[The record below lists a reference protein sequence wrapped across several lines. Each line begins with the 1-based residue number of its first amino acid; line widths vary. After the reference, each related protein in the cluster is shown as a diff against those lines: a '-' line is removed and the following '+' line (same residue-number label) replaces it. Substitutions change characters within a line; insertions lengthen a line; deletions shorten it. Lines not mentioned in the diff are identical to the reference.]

1 MQRGGDAERASS
13 EPVLAA
19 STEEATAMPSTN
31 APASSRRLHV
41 VLVPGFAG
49 FDALGQLEYYA
60 GVTPIFREWQETSA
74 TPAVLHYFDN
84 LPTAGVATRAA
95 RLRRWI
101 TKRYAR
107 GEIQPQDEIALVGH
121 STGGLDI
128 RQVLIEL
135 DAEAARGEARL
146 RVDGDEKA
154 ALAVAPGKLLE
165 LIQRVVFLSVPQRGT
180 NIADWVRDHG
190 LLRKVAIGKLRTLV
204 GAASLATAVN
214 RLEEHAAT
222 FFAGASRADL
232 FLAVRDA
239 VGEMDTGMVKGNAE
253 ATADANEA
261 ASELRLW
268 LAHIASDFGAID
280 DLCAGCA
287 IAPTSPAHLG
297 EQGRDQERKAWER
310 WKIETRS
317 YATLGACPYDFGPD
331 EPVPPWEIL
340 RASTSPWDRLAADA
354 RERTDGVYLCGYRA
368 CAGGPFRLGEAR
380 TATAF
385 ASSERMAVEAYD
397 NDGIVNTASMLWPD
411 GEATQLVRGD
421 HGDIIGHFRLG
432 EAPEAGLRR
441 YHTYDLLRSGSGFTE
456 QTFRDIWR
464 EVFAFCSRATGT
476 ETEAA

>member
-1 MQRGGDAERASS
+1 
-13 EPVLAA
+13 
-19 STEEATAMPSTN
+19 MPSR
-31 APASSRRLHV
+31 PSPRLHV

-60 GVTPIFREWQETSA
+60 GVTPLFREWQETCA
-74 TPAVLHYFDN
+74 TRAVLHYFDN

-95 RLRRWI
+95 RLRRWLA
-101 TKRYAR
+101 KRYAR
-107 GEIQPQDEIALVGH
+107 GAIQPQDEIALVGH

-128 RQVLIEL
+128 RRALRDL
-135 DAEAARGEARL
+135 AEGARGEARL

-154 ALAVAPGKLLE
+154 ALGVAPGALLE
-165 LIQRVVFLSVPQRGT
+165 RIRRVVFLSVPQRGT
-180 NIADWVRDHG
+180 NIADWVRGHE
-190 LLRKVAIGKLRTLV
+190 LLRKLAVRQLRTFV
-204 GAASLATAVN
+204 AAAALATAVN
-214 RLEEHAAT
+214 DLEEEAAR

-239 VGEMDTGMVKGNAE
+239 VGEIDAGAVKGDAE

-261 ASELRLW
+261 ASDLRLW

-280 DLCAGCA
+280 DLCADGA

-297 EQGRDQERKAWER
+297 EEDRERERRSWER
-310 WKIETRS
+310 WKIATRS
-317 YATLGACPYDFGPD
+317 YATLGTRPYGFGAG

-340 RASTSPWDRLAADA
+340 RRSTAPWSRVAGSM

-368 CAGGPFRLGEAR
+368 CAGGPFRLGEER
-380 TATAF
+380 TATVF
-385 ASSERMAVEAYD
+385 GSSERRAIEAYD

-411 GEATQLVRGD
+411 GAATRLVLGD

-432 EAPEAGLRR
+432 EAPEPGLRR

-456 QTFRDIWR
+456 QTFRDVWR
-464 EVFAFCSRATGT
+464 EVFEFCAPAGAGAA
-476 ETEAA
+476 TEASRPRG